1 MGRVATARQCAA
13 RAGADTPPARMD
25 RAAQHAPRA
34 TRTLLSPRPAPR
46 VTLFRSFRSL
56 SPCHPQAYTSEI
68 DFTSGEVARGT
79 LSRRRRAALR
89 CPTPT
94 PTLEVA
100 GRCSVSA
107 SRASPS
113 SVASSASASC
123 GDRSRA
129 RGVGAMGPAIKPL
142 RP

>member
-94 PTLEVA
+94 LEVA